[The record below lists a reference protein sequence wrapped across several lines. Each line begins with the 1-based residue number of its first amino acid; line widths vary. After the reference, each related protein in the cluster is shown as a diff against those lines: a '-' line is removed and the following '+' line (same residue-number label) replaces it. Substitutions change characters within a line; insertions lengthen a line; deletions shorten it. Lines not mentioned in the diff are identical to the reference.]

1 MPKHCLGNPQ
11 IFISHRSQKSLIN
24 PLNRFTF
31 PAGVEYYAR
40 FDSVLFTPKMSA
52 IASYG
57 NFSRSCVYRIF
68 DSAWTQ
74 RTDGVSSRPDEGS
87 VQADSRRPDFAL
99 QVESKAGSRNPGP
112 TATDQCASPAGT
124 ETTAPQQYRSFSV
137 CLALSL
143 VPLRSWRNCD
153 CQAGND
159 HSLAPCWVSG
169 VLALA
174 IAQPCWQT
182 EGLG

>member
-1 MPKHCLGNPQ
+1 MPQ
-11 IFISHRSQKSLIN
+11 AIEIN
-24 PLNRFTF
+24 G
-31 PAGVEYYAR
+31 A
-40 FDSVLFTPKMSA
+40 
-52 IASYG
+52 
-57 NFSRSCVYRIF
+57 CVYRIL

-74 RTDGVSSRPDEGS
+74 RIDGVSLRPDEGS
-87 VQADSRRPDFAL
+87 VQADSRRPGFAL
-99 QVESKAGSRNPGP
+99 QVESKAGGRNPDP

-124 ETTAPQQYRSFSV
+124 ETTAAQQYRSFSV

-153 CQAGND
+153 CQAGDD
-159 HSLAPCWVSG
+159 HSLAPRWVSS

-174 IAQPCWQT
+174 ITQPCWQT

>member
-1 MPKHCLGNPQ
+1 MMQDLRQHC
-11 IFISHRSQKSLIN
+11 RARWRKSPTTRLSGSSG
-24 PLNRFTF
+24 LN
-31 PAGVEYYAR
+31 
-40 FDSVLFTPKMSA
+40 SVN
-52 IASYG
+52 IAP
-57 NFSRSCVYRIF
+57 CVYRIF

-87 VQADSRRPDFAL
+87 VQADSRRAGFAL
-99 QVESKAGSRNPGP
+99 QVESKGRSRNPDP

-124 ETTAPQQYRSFSV
+124 KTTAPQQYRSFSV

-143 VPLRSWRNCD
+143 VSLRPWRGCD
-153 CQAGND
+153 CQAGDN
-159 HSLAPCWVSG
+159 HSLAPRWVSG

>member
-1 MPKHCLGNPQ
+1 MPKSG
-11 IFISHRSQKSLIN
+11 
-24 PLNRFTF
+24 
-31 PAGVEYYAR
+31 A
-40 FDSVLFTPKMSA
+40 
-52 IASYG
+52 
-57 NFSRSCVYRIF
+57 CVYRIF
-68 DSAWTQ
+68 DSVWTQ
-74 RTDGVSSRPDEGS
+74 RTDGVSLRPDEGS
-87 VQADSRRPDFAL
+87 VQADSRRPSFAL
-99 QVESKAGSRNPGP
+99 QVESNAGSRNSDP

-137 CLALSL
+137 CWSLSL